1 MGRYILPIAV
11 QVLLLGVQG
20 SSYLLIQ
27 KSQGEFHDMARPL
40 DKRIPLITQAVYTY
54 VLWYPLIFLYPLYLF
69 RLSQTAWIMYILAIV
84 LDVIFSLG
92 IYLLYPSSFQR
103 PQPPDS
109 VLSGKILR
117 LLYVFNYKGLNCM
130 PSMHCSQCYII
141 LLSAVMC
148 GLNGVM
154 PAAAS
159 AGISVLCIMIV
170 ISTVLTKQHV
180 LIDTYSAVPVAI
192 VSFFIA
198 GGFVCLY
205 FLG

>member
-1 MGRYILPIAV
+1 MEQYILPAAV
-11 QVLLLGVQG
+11 QVLLLCVQG

-27 KSQGEFHDMARPL
+27 KFQGEFHDMARTV
-40 DKRIPLITQAVYTY
+40 DGRIPLITQAVYVY

-69 RLSQTAWIMYILAIV
+69 RLSQSAWIVYVLAIV
-84 LDVIFSLG
+84 LDIIFSLV
-92 IYLLYPSSFQR
+92 IYMLYPSSFQR
-103 PQPPDS
+103 PQPSDS

-117 LLYVFNYKGLNCM
+117 LLYFCNYKGLNCM

-154 PAAAS
+154 SAVAAACVT
-159 AGISVLCIMIV
+159 VLCIMIV

-180 LIDTYSAVPVAI
+180 LIDMVSALPLGII
-192 VSFFIA
+192 VFAAANLFE
-198 GGFVCLY
+198 VY
-205 FLG
+205 F